1 MILCSHIDPPPL
13 YNQYKFRAHLSPPHP
28 NLPCCLY
35 SPIYARV
42 RLCTKL
48 KVTSENSDYGIS
60 GSHLGFRSILFGHQ
74 KVMRFPGKRHST
86 DRFLS
91 RGVTKYITVWK
102 SWLQFDYR
110 FFTFSFGM
118 QMLSGIYLFK
128 KLLLLKMCESRES
141 SRDLKSYHSMET
153 FLDRFYYFGQV

>member
-1 MILCSHIDPPPL
+1 MILCSHIDPPPPPL

-60 GSHLGFRSILFGHQ
+60 GSQIEFFVPVWSSKSHEIS
-74 KVMRFPGKRHST
+74 GKKPLEHWRP
-86 DRFLS
+86 
-91 RGVTKYITVWK
+91 
-102 SWLQFDYR
+102 
-110 FFTFSFGM
+110 
-118 QMLSGIYLFK
+118 
-128 KLLLLKMCESRES
+128 LLLLPLLLLCWPTEFWPKVWPNTYLGTNHQCERVDYNLIIGFSLS
-141 SRDLKSYHSMET
+141 V
-153 FLDRFYYFGQV
+153 FGGCRCLMLLLR